1 MKHTAKITAII
12 LAMFLLTQFIGL
24 YVVSQYSPTKIV
36 DGQITNSTNKVS
48 LPYGMETPEVQ
59 QDIDFLTML
68 PSILLAFVIAILIIF
83 LLTKTKADIILKI
96 WFFIVVVLAMAISF
110 NSVIGNKI
118 PYAAWIALFVAIPLA
133 LLKIFQRNFFVHNV
147 TELFIYPGVAAI
159 FVPLLNIWTLL
170 ILLVAISI
178 YDMWAVWHSGIMQ
191 KMAKY
196 QMNQLKI
203 FSGFF
208 IPYIPRD
215 IRMKL
220 KKLSKSQL
228 KKKRVKVSVAILGG
242 GDVVFPIIA
251 AGVMLKTLG
260 FIPALIT
267 IAGAF
272 VGLSCLLFLAEK
284 KKFYP
289 AMPFISAGI
298 LLAVILSYL
307 IF

>member
-1 MKHTAKITAII
+1 MKHTAKITVII
-12 LAMFLLTQFIGL
+12 LSMFLLTQFIGL
-24 YVVSQYSPTKIV
+24 YVVNQYSPIKIV
-36 DGQITNSTNKVS
+36 DGQIANSTTNID

-59 QDIDFLTML
+59 QQDFLTML
-68 PSILLAFVIAILIIF
+68 PSILLAFVLAILIIF

-96 WFFIVVVLAMAISF
+96 WFFVVVVLAMGISF
-110 NSVIGNKI
+110 NAFIGNRI
-118 PYAAWIALFVAIPLA
+118 PYAAWIVLFVAIPLG
-133 LLKIFQRNFFVHNV
+133 LFKIFQRNFIIHNL

-196 QMNQLKI
+196 QINQLKI

-208 IPYIPRD
+208 IPYISKD

-220 KKLSKSQL
+220 KKLSKAQL
-228 KKKRVKVSVAILGG
+228 RKKRIKVSVAILGG

-260 FIPALIT
+260 FLPALIM
-267 IAGAF
+267 IVGAF
-272 VGLSCLLFLAEK
+272 AGLIVLLLFAEK

-298 LLAVILSYL
+298 FLGVILSYL
-307 IF
+307 LF